1 MIETLSKS
9 KFFENINN
17 VKKEARTYLPLTKE
31 WNNAIYTFN
40 KNKVFKTLL
49 TKDIFVYKLFNS
61 YFNLKKIRTL
71 KKNKFSIIKT
81 YISKQEIKHNNN
93 NVTII
98 LCLFNKEKT
107 LYKKHIYK
115 VYKKIL
121 LSLKN
126 NSKLRNDNRIE
137 RDKQFALLSKILKV
151 LLKSNTRLILNK
163 MSFNSLFLKYKQYY
177 NLLTVYNLKKYR
189 NLFLYKKKIILL
201 NFSKY
206 KYNIYNFLGLKN
218 ILNKIYGKKIELN
231 LTNLKYIYLDSN
243 ILTEAIAKKLKNR
256 KNNVLKNIIKAIA
269 LVKIPFILEHEN
281 IVNKNKITFNSILLN
296 KDLNNFIPNDGINFT
311 DLMYIPFQKL
321 SIALYNLK
329 YKTINGIRIQA
340 TGRLTKRLTALRS
353 ISKFKQKGT
362 LKNVYSSF
370 YGMSTI
376 MLIGYTKSNLQYI
389 RKNYNNRN
397 GSYGIKT
404 HISSY

>member
-1 MIETLSKS
+1 MIEVISKN
-9 KFFENINN
+9 KFFGKINN
-17 VKKEARTYLPLTKE
+17 VKKEARSYLPLTKE

-40 KNKVFKTLL
+40 NNKVFKTLL
-49 TKDIFVYKLFNS
+49 TKDIFVSKLFNS
-61 YFNLKKIRTL
+61 YFNLKKIRNL

-93 NVTII
+93 NVTIT
-98 LCLFNKEKT
+98 LCIFNKENL

-126 NSKLRNDNRIE
+126 NSKLKTNNRME
-137 RDKQFALLSKILKV
+137 KDKQFGLLSKILRV
-151 LLKSNTRLILNK
+151 LLKSNTRLIFNNMNL
-163 MSFNSLFLKYKQYY
+163 NSLFLRYKKYY
-177 NLLTVYNLKKYR
+177 NLLIIYNLKKYR

-218 ILNKIYGKKIELN
+218 ILNMIYSKNIELN

-269 LVKIPFILEHEN
+269 LVKIPFIFEHEY
-281 IVNKNKITFNSILLN
+281 IINKNKITFNSILLN
-296 KDLNNFIPNDGINFT
+296 RDLNNFIPNDGMNFK

-376 MLIGYTKSNLQYI
+376 MLIGYMKSNLQFMK
-389 RKNYNNRN
+389 KNYSNRN

>member
-1 MIETLSKS
+1 M
-9 KFFENINN
+9 
-17 VKKEARTYLPLTKE
+17 
-31 WNNAIYTFN
+31 
-40 KNKVFKTLL
+40 VFKTLL
-49 TKDIFVYKLFNS
+49 SKDIFVYKLFNS
-61 YFNLKKIRTL
+61 YFNLKKIRNL

-93 NVTII
+93 SVTIT

-107 LYKKHIYK
+107 LCKKHIYK
-115 VYKKIL
+115 IYNKLL
-121 LSLKN
+121 LSLKMS
-126 NSKLRNDNRIE
+126 SKLKNDNRIKK
-137 RDKQFALLSKILKV
+137 DKQFGLLSKILKV
-151 LLKSNTRLILNK
+151 LLKSSTKLIFNKIYFNTLL
-163 MSFNSLFLKYKQYY
+163 LKYKKYY
-177 NLLTVYNLKKYR
+177 NLLAVYNLKKYR

-201 NFSKY
+201 IFSKY

-218 ILNKIYGKKIELN
+218 ILNKIYSKKIELN

-269 LVKIPFILEHEN
+269 LVKIPFILEHEY
-281 IVNKNKITFNSILLN
+281 ITNKNKITFNSILLN
-296 KDLNNFIPNDGINFT
+296 RDLKNFVSNDGINFK

-376 MLIGYTKSNLQYI
+376 MLLGYMKSNLQYI

-404 HISSY
+404 NISSY

>member
-1 MIETLSKS
+1 MIEVFSKS
-9 KFFENINN
+9 KFFEKINN
-17 VKKEARTYLPLTKE
+17 VKKEARPSTPLTKE

-40 KNKVFKTLL
+40 KNKAFKTLPS
-49 TKDIFVYKLFNS
+49 KDIFVYKLFNS
-61 YFNLKKIRTL
+61 YFNLKKIRSL
-71 KKNKFSIIKT
+71 KKKKFSIIKT
-81 YISKQEIKHNNN
+81 YISKQEIKHNSN
-93 NVTII
+93 NVTIT

-107 LYKKHIYK
+107 LYKKHIYR

-121 LSLKN
+121 LSLKKS
-126 NSKLRNDNRIE
+126 SKLKKDNRIKNN
-137 RDKQFALLSKILKV
+137 KQFGLLSKILKV
-151 LLKSNTRLILNK
+151 LLKSSTRLIYSK
-163 MSFNSLFLKYKQYY
+163 ICFNSLLLKYKNYY
-177 NLLTVYNLKKYR
+177 NLLTMYNIKKYR
-189 NLFLYKKKIILL
+189 NLFLYKNKIILL
-201 NFSKY
+201 IFSKY
-206 KYNIYNFLGLKN
+206 KYNIYSFLGLKN
-218 ILNKIYGKKIELN
+218 ILNKIYSKKIELN

-256 KNNVLKNIIKAIA
+256 KKNLLKNIIKAIA
-269 LVKIPFILEHEN
+269 LVKIPFILEHEY
-281 IVNKNKITFNSILLN
+281 IFNKNKITFNDILLN
-296 KDLNNFIPNDGINFT
+296 RDLNKFLPNNGIDFKA
-311 DLMYIPFQKL
+311 LMYIPSQKL

-340 TGRLTKRLTALRS
+340 SGRLTKRLTALRS

-376 MLIGYTKSNLQYI
+376 MLIGYMKSNLQYI
-389 RKNYNNRN
+389 RKNYYNRN

>member
-1 MIETLSKS
+1 MIEVISKNL
-9 KFFENINN
+9 FFEKINN
-17 VKKEARTYLPLTKE
+17 VKKEARSYLPLTKE

-49 TKDIFVYKLFNS
+49 TKDIFVSKLFNS
-61 YFNLKKIRTL
+61 YFNLKKIRNL

-81 YISKQEIKHNNN
+81 YISKQEIKHNNK
-93 NVTII
+93 NVTIT
-98 LCLFNKEKT
+98 LCLFNKVNL

-126 NSKLRNDNRIE
+126 NSKLKINNRME
-137 RDKQFALLSKILKV
+137 KDKQFGLLSKILRV
-151 LLKSNTRLILNK
+151 LLKSNTRLIFNNMNL
-163 MSFNSLFLKYKQYY
+163 NSLFLRYKKYY
-177 NLLTVYNLKKYR
+177 NLLIIYNLKKYR

-218 ILNKIYGKKIELN
+218 ILNTIYSKNIELN

-269 LVKIPFILEHEN
+269 LVKVPFIFEHEY
-281 IVNKNKITFNSILLN
+281 IINKNKITFNSILLN
-296 KDLNNFIPNDGINFT
+296 RDLNNFIPNDGMNFK

-376 MLIGYTKSNLQYI
+376 MLIGYMKSNLQFMK
-389 RKNYNNRN
+389 KNYSNRN

>member
-1 MIETLSKS
+1 
-9 KFFENINN
+9 
-17 VKKEARTYLPLTKE
+17 
-31 WNNAIYTFN
+31 
-40 KNKVFKTLL
+40 
-49 TKDIFVYKLFNS
+49 LFNS
-61 YFNLKKIRTL
+61 YFNLKKIRSL
-71 KKNKFSIIKT
+71 KKKKFSIIKT
-81 YISKQEIKHNNN
+81 YISKQEIKHNSN
-93 NVTII
+93 NVTIT

-107 LYKKHIYK
+107 LYKKHIYR

-121 LSLKN
+121 LSLKKS
-126 NSKLRNDNRIE
+126 SKLKKDNRIKNN
-137 RDKQFALLSKILKV
+137 KQFGLLSKILKV
-151 LLKSNTRLILNK
+151 LLKSSTRLIYSK
-163 MSFNSLFLKYKQYY
+163 ICFNSLLLKYKNYY
-177 NLLTVYNLKKYR
+177 NLLTMYNIKKYR
-189 NLFLYKKKIILL
+189 NLFLYKNKIILL
-201 NFSKY
+201 IFSKY
-206 KYNIYNFLGLKN
+206 KYNIYSFLGLKN
-218 ILNKIYGKKIELN
+218 ILNKIYSKKIELN

-269 LVKIPFILEHEN
+269 LVKIPFILEHEY
-281 IVNKNKITFNSILLN
+281 IINKNKITFNSILLN
-296 KDLNNFIPNDGINFT
+296 RDLNKFLPNNGIDFKA
-311 DLMYIPFQKL
+311 LMYIPSQKL

-340 TGRLTKRLTALRS
+340 SGRLTKRLTALRS

-376 MLIGYTKSNLQYI
+376 MLIGYMKSNLQYI

>member
-1 MIETLSKS
+1 MIEVISKS
-9 KFFENINN
+9 KFFEKINN
-17 VKKEARTYLPLTKE
+17 VKKEARSYLPLTKE

-49 TKDIFVYKLFNS
+49 TKDIFVSKLFNS
-61 YFNLKKIRTL
+61 YFNLKKIRNL

-93 NVTII
+93 NVTIT
-98 LCLFNKEKT
+98 LCLFNKENS

-126 NSKLRNDNRIE
+126 NSKLKTNNKME
-137 RDKQFALLSKILKV
+137 KDKQFGLLSKILKV
-151 LLKSNTRLILNK
+151 LLKSNTRLIFNNMNL
-163 MSFNSLFLKYKQYY
+163 NSLFLRYKKYY
-177 NLLTVYNLKKYR
+177 NLLIIYNFKKYR

-218 ILNKIYGKKIELN
+218 ILNMIYSKNIELN

-269 LVKIPFILEHEN
+269 LVKVPFIFEHEY
-281 IVNKNKITFNSILLN
+281 IINKKKITFNSILLN
-296 KDLNNFIPNDGINFT
+296 RDLNKFIPNNGMNFK

-362 LKNVYSSF
+362 LKNVDSSF

-376 MLIGYTKSNLQYI
+376 MLIGYMKSNLQYMK
-389 RKNYNNRN
+389 KNYSNRN

>member
-1 MIETLSKS
+1 MIEVISKS
-9 KFFENINN
+9 KFFEKINN
-17 VKKEARTYLPLTKE
+17 VKKEARSYLPLTKE

-49 TKDIFVYKLFNS
+49 TKDIFVSKLFNS
-61 YFNLKKIRTL
+61 YFNLKKIRNL

-93 NVTII
+93 NVTIT
-98 LCLFNKEKT
+98 LCLFNKENS

-126 NSKLRNDNRIE
+126 NSKLKTNNKME
-137 RDKQFALLSKILKV
+137 KDKQFGLLSKILKV
-151 LLKSNTRLILNK
+151 LLKSNTRLIFNNMNL
-163 MSFNSLFLKYKQYY
+163 NSLFLRYKKYY
-177 NLLTVYNLKKYR
+177 NLLIIYNFKKYR

-218 ILNKIYGKKIELN
+218 ILNKIYSKNIELN

-269 LVKIPFILEHEN
+269 LVKIPFIFEHEY
-281 IVNKNKITFNSILLN
+281 IINKNKITFNSILLN
-296 KDLNNFIPNDGINFT
+296 RDLNNGMSFK
-311 DLMYIPFQKL
+311 DLMHIPFQKL

-362 LKNVYSSF
+362 LKNVDSSF

-376 MLIGYTKSNLQYI
+376 MLIGYMKSNLQYMK
-389 RKNYNNRN
+389 KNYSNRN